1 MTVLSSGDAHR
12 DMMCMCEF
20 IYKSKCVCVCVMSV
34 FVYIVFPKKNSS
46 LLMRCT
52 SVKLGGIRYY
62 SANCFNS
69 FS

>member
-34 FVYIVFPKKNSS
+34 FVYIVFPKKKFKLINEVHIGKTWWNSV
-46 LLMRCT
+46 LFGEL
-52 SVKLGGIRYY
+52 
-62 SANCFNS
+62 FQS
-69 FS
+69 F